1 VLGDLTTARWENE
14 FDLIIMTGHAF
25 QVLTDDEDLRVS
37 LASIRSALTSDGRF
51 IFETRNPLVRGWEDW
66 VPENAME
73 IEDASGASVHME
85 HSVGM
90 PIEGELV
97 SFTATFSSPSWDAP
111 RISRST
117 LRFLDNASLSMFV
130 TEAGMDVAEQFGYWN
145 RQPLTDSSPEIITI
159 ARPQA
164 K

>member
-1 VLGDLTTARWENE
+1 MLGDLTTARWENE

-37 LASIRSALTSDGRF
+37 LASIRTALTSDGHF

-66 VPENAME
+66 IPENAME
-73 IEDASGASVHME
+73 IEDASGTSVRME
-85 HSVGM
+85 HLVDL
-90 PIEGELV
+90 PVEGDLV

-117 LRFLDNASLSMFV
+117 LRFLDTGTLSSLL
-130 TEAGMDVAEQFGYWN
+130 TEAGVDVAKQFGYWN
-145 RQPLTDSSPEIITI
+145 RQPLTDTNPEIITI
-159 ARPQA
+159 ARPQT